1 MERKRVAGQ
10 NGYSMSVFE
19 ERLYKYLHDKG
30 VGTVGDSS

>member
-10 NGYSMSVFE
+10 SMSVFE

-30 VGTVGDSS
+30 VGTVGDFS